1 MVIEGVEYEA
11 LLGSVNTIKKYR
23 LALAIFLY
31 HKPEH
36 LFEIPLLIKSWNL
49 YYEYFI
55 RFHGNNLFET
65 VLYCIPKRNFR
76 WLSH

>member
-1 MVIEGVEYEA
+1 MDIEGAEYEA

-23 LALAIFLY
+23 PALAICLY

-36 LFEIPLLIKSWNL
+36 LFKIPLLIKSWNL
-49 YYEYFI
+49 NYEFFI

-65 VLYCIPKRNFR
+65 VLYCVPEKN
-76 WLSH
+76 L